1 MTSYNNSTPVAH
13 HGQPSHVPVSVPV
26 PAPNPAIPAGT
37 FVPGTKIQVG
47 EHRVVIQ
54 RYLSEGGFAHVY
66 LVRLPRPIDGTD
78 QAVLK
83 RVAVPDKETL
93 RAMRTEVE
101 TMKRLKG
108 HRHIVTYLDSHASEL
123 KGGGYEVFLLM
134 EYCDGGGLIDFMNTR
149 LQHRLTEP
157 EILNIFSDIAE
168 GVACMHYLKPPLLHR
183 DLKVE
188 NVLITMHGSKR
199 KFKLCDFGS
208 AAIPKPAPQTVVEC
222 RAMDEDIQ
230 RHTTMQ
236 YRSPEMVDVYRKQ
249 PIDEKSD
256 IWALGVLLYKLC
268 YYTTPFEDQGQLAIL
283 NASYRF
289 PSYPVFSDKLKQLI
303 ASMLRENQ
311 VSRPNIYQVLRE
323 SCAMQG
329 RELPIHDIYAN
340 RSKSSEPQ
348 GKEKQLPPE
357 RKTGGTSTV
366 GAIYSPPQQ
375 QQAQVLPDITPMRRG
390 RPTTSN
396 HNMPS
401 QAPTKVTSGD
411 PFAALDAKS
420 GASPES
426 DEFSSRFP
434 TLDQFSLLHDHGTNF
449 DFDSPTS
456 PQSVSNGPTA
466 QLNRRVAEHLA
477 DDAFARPPTKS
488 DPVSESHGQAS
499 DSNLAQSVAAKTE
512 LPRASPPLGSPYKPT
527 SAPPRQ
533 VAEKSKASTIISNN
547 PELQAI
553 SSTLPQPKQEAPSKP
568 MKPIM
573 VSTGTMT
580 SPPVDIQTRDY
591 PPIHRF
597 PPAEQHRSTSLPRQ
611 QNMLTSSQTRLDAN
625 QIPRPSL
632 SPRIP
637 SLQSQSDVTGHAS
650 SSRPSLEVGRPSAE
664 YIEAVGRS
672 SSNTGR
678 SRPASMYL
686 ESSMDYLREREAAI
700 KPSRTPGYPSPKIAP
715 DAGSPRIEPQDES
728 TIESNVEFLRTMED
742 HDSRKK
748 DKIVK
753 QHSKRSSLTSLSGTK
768 NIIAGK
774 FGDAFKRFEGNP
786 SGSSARTPS
795 PLKDRESHSL
805 TPIAGSEA
813 TDGRSDD
820 GHFLIET
827 ELSPEMRREI
837 EAQSLADEERR
848 VEAAAAEYKLKT
860 AAREAGDPAPA
871 LLPRSIGGVSRAS
884 SIQNRVQNLLEESQ
898 KSAQQIQRT
907 ASGYGKFS
915 DEAAARTR
923 EEKELPE
930 LPPRPA
936 GTSHG
941 PPPKPPTTSSEA
953 LARAR
958 SSGQGHSSVSRLV
971 PPIKPNPAPKPTHL
985 NNLPTGGRRS
995 PTKQRFPSS
1004 HAFRASSDQ
1013 LVGVG
1018 LPGRPMLDMTFQEK
1032 EDYIQDFSKRFP
1044 SLSSIEMVERDID
1057 AEVDRKGGR

>member
-1 MTSYNNSTPVAH
+1 MAH
-13 HGQPSHVPVSVPV
+13 HGQPPQLPVSVQ
-26 PAPNPAIPAGT
+26 NPAAPAGT
-37 FVPGTKIQVG
+37 FVSGTKIQVG
-47 EHRVVIQ
+47 EHRVIIQ

-66 LVRLPRPIDGTD
+66 LVRLPRPVDGTD

-208 AAIPKPAPQTVVEC
+208 AATPRPAPQTVVDC
-222 RAMDEDIQ
+222 RLIDEDIQ
-230 RHTTMQ
+230 KHTTMQ

-289 PSYPVFSDKLKQLI
+289 PSHPAFSDRLKQLI

-311 VSRPNIYQVLRE
+311 TSRPNIYQVLKE

-329 RELPIHDIYAN
+329 REVPIPNIYSN
-340 RSKSSEPQ
+340 HSQSSEPQ
-348 GKEKQLPPE
+348 KGEKQLPPE
-357 RKTGGTSTV
+357 RKTGSTPAV
-366 GAIYSPPQQ
+366 GAVYSPPPQQ
-375 QQAQVLPDITPMRRG
+375 QAQAIPEITPMRRG
-390 RPTTSN
+390 RPTASN
-396 HNMPS
+396 QVAPS
-401 QAPTKVTSGD
+401 QAHTKVTVGD
-411 PFAALDAKS
+411 PFAALDSRSGAKS
-420 GASPES
+420 ES
-426 DEFSSRFP
+426 DELSSRFP
-434 TLDQFSLLHDHGTNF
+434 TLDQFSLLHDHGANF
-449 DFDSPTS
+449 DFDSPSS
-456 PQSVSNGPTA
+456 PQAPSSGPT
-466 QLNRRVAEHLA
+466 QPLNQRVAEHLA
-477 DDAFARPPTKS
+477 DEAFVRPLAKS
-488 DPVSESHGQAS
+488 GPASESHRQNTDIGRV
-499 DSNLAQSVAAKTE
+499 QSAAVTAE
-512 LPRASPPLGSPYKPT
+512 PARPSPPPGSSHKPA
-527 SAPPRQ
+527 SAPPKPIT
-533 VAEKSKASTIISNN
+533 EKSKASTIISNN

-553 SSTLPQPKQEAPSKP
+553 SSSLPQPKQETPSRP
-568 MKPIM
+568 NM

-580 SPPVDIQTRDY
+580 SPHLDMQSREYFRVN
-591 PPIHRF
+591 RF
-597 PPAEQHRSTSLPRQ
+597 PPTDQHRSTSLPRQ
-611 QNMLTSSQTRLDAN
+611 QDVPISNQVRLDTI
-625 QIPRPSL
+625 QVPRPSP

-637 SLQSQSDVTGHAS
+637 SAHSQSALTGHAS
-650 SSRPSLEVGRPSAE
+650 SSRPSLELRRPSPE
-664 YIEAVGRS
+664 QLESLVKP

-700 KPSRTPGYPSPKIAP
+700 KPSRTPGHPSPKISP
-715 DAGSPRIEPQDES
+715 NTSSPRIDPQDDS

-742 HDSRKK
+742 HDGRKK
-748 DKIVK
+748 DRSSKH
-753 QHSKRSSLTSLSGTK
+753 HSKRSSLSSLSGTK

-786 SGSSARTPS
+786 TGSSVRTPS
-795 PLKDRESHSL
+795 PLKEKDSYNL

-820 GHFLIET
+820 GHFPTET
-827 ELSPEMRREI
+827 ELSPEKRREL

-848 VEAAAAEYKLKT
+848 VEAAAAEYKQKL
-860 AAREAGDPAPA
+860 AAREAGDSALAP
-871 LLPRSIGGVSRAS
+871 LPRSIGGVSRAS
-884 SIQNRVQNLLEESQ
+884 SIQNRVQTLLGESQ
-898 KSAQQIQRT
+898 KSSQNVQRT

-915 DEAAARTR
+915 DEALVRSR

-930 LPPRPA
+930 LPHRSIGA
-936 GTSHG
+936 HG
-941 PPPKPPTTSSEA
+941 PPPKPPTSSSEA
-953 LARAR
+953 LARVR
-958 SSGQGHSSVSRLV
+958 SNGQGSSSFSRPV
-971 PPIKPNPAPKPTHL
+971 PPVKPNPAPKPTHL

-995 PTKQRFPSS
+995 PTKQYLPSS

-1013 LVGVG
+1013 LVAVG
-1018 LPGRPMLDMTFQEK
+1018 LPGQPSLDMTFQEK

-1057 AEVDRKGGR
+1057 AEMDRKGGH